1 MLRSLVAVVLSVV
14 AIAVVDVDVGDA
26 VSLPQPCLFV
36 YMISFVEQF
45 FFKCKLACFWM
56 LMLSELHDG
65 WEYQDVF
72 PVIFLTPPYPHAPC
86 LLTSSFFL
94 FHSHSLIHFAECYSV
109 SALSV
114 RFDL

>member
-45 FFKCKLACFWM
+45 FF
-56 LMLSELHDG
+56 
-65 WEYQDVF
+65 YVN
-72 PVIFLTPPYPHAPC
+72 
-86 LLTSSFFL
+86 
-94 FHSHSLIHFAECYSV
+94 
-109 SALSV
+109 
-114 RFDL
+114 